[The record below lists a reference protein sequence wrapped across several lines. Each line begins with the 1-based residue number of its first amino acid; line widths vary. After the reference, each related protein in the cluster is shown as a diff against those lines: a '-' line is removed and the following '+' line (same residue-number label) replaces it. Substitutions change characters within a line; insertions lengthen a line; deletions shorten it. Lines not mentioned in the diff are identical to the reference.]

1 MHTFIQAL
9 REDIWHKIV
18 QHFQE
23 KAEIWVFCGFGTSHM
38 CHGNRAATFPRNYAG
53 IDGVEGARGPAAA
66 AQGEMLTVPAPY
78 ISTRHRT
85 APVTETPGKQPSKQ
99 LSRQE
104 SQQEL
109 NSYFAKSNTTELVKM
124 TSTATS
130 ERNGRIPDLKTT
142 TSVSSSTSSAAS
154 TGTQESSLLVSKHP
168 LLCSLLSSPSPQ
180 QLVVTPRRQQSQE
193 VGVGGG
199 WRSPE

>member
-1 MHTFIQAL
+1 MGQRLPANN
-9 REDIWHKIV
+9 RRSSCPDK
-18 QHFQE
+18 
-23 KAEIWVFCGFGTSHM
+23 KA
-38 CHGNRAATFPRNYAG
+38 NRNKF
-53 IDGVEGARGPAAA
+53 
-66 AQGEMLTVPAPY
+66 L
-78 ISTRHRT
+78 
-85 APVTETPGKQPSKQ
+85 
-99 LSRQE
+99 
-104 SQQEL
+104 
-109 NSYFAKSNTTELVKM
+109 FAKSNTTELVKM

-130 ERNGRIPDLKTT
+130 ERSGRIPDLKTT
-142 TSVSSSTSSAAS
+142 TSVSSSTSSATP

>member
-1 MHTFIQAL
+1 M
-9 REDIWHKIV
+9 
-18 QHFQE
+18 
-23 KAEIWVFCGFGTSHM
+23 
-38 CHGNRAATFPRNYAG
+38 
-53 IDGVEGARGPAAA
+53 GA
-66 AQGEMLTVPAPY
+66 
-78 ISTRHRT
+78 
-85 APVTETPGKQPSKQ
+85 ETPGKQPSKQ
-99 LSRQE
+99 LPRQE

-130 ERNGRIPDLKTT
+130 ERSGRIPDLKTT

-154 TGTQESSLLVSKHP
+154 TRTQES
-168 LLCSLLSSPSPQ
+168 SLLSSPSPQ

>member
-1 MHTFIQAL
+1 MPASAVQCLEGPKPAAWQRREDGMCTFVRRSAACHRSCCQLRDSSLLSNAYLHT
-9 REDIWHKIV
+9 EDIWHKIV

-109 NSYFAKSNTTELVKM
+109 
-124 TSTATS
+124 
-130 ERNGRIPDLKTT
+130 
-142 TSVSSSTSSAAS
+142 
-154 TGTQESSLLVSKHP
+154 
-168 LLCSLLSSPSPQ
+168 
-180 QLVVTPRRQQSQE
+180 
-193 VGVGGG
+193 
-199 WRSPE
+199 

>member
-1 MHTFIQAL
+1 
-9 REDIWHKIV
+9 
-18 QHFQE
+18 
-23 KAEIWVFCGFGTSHM
+23 M

-109 NSYFAKSNTTELVKM
+109 KLILRKATLQSWSRWLQQQPVRGVGESLIWRQPHLSQAPPQVQQQPELRSPPCWCR
-124 TSTATS
+124 ST
-130 ERNGRIPDLKTT
+130 L
-142 TSVSSSTSSAAS
+142 SSAPCS
-154 TGTQESSLLVSKHP
+154 PPPPPSSWSSHP
-168 LLCSLLSSPSPQ
+168 GGSRA
-180 QLVVTPRRQQSQE
+180 RRSA
-193 VGVGGG
+193 
-199 WRSPE
+199 

>member
-1 MHTFIQAL
+1 MHKIFANYLIIFDKSRSVGEEGNHALIMPASAVQCLEGPKPAAWQRREDGMCTFVRRSAAATDPAVNWETPPSSAMHTFIQAL
-9 REDIWHKIV
+9 REDIWQKIV

-23 KAEIWVFCGFGTSHM
+23 NAEIWVFCGFGTSHM

-85 APVTETPGKQPSKQ
+85 APVTQTPGKQPSKQ

-109 NSYFAKSNTTELVKM
+109 
-124 TSTATS
+124 
-130 ERNGRIPDLKTT
+130 
-142 TSVSSSTSSAAS
+142 
-154 TGTQESSLLVSKHP
+154 
-168 LLCSLLSSPSPQ
+168 
-180 QLVVTPRRQQSQE
+180 
-193 VGVGGG
+193 
-199 WRSPE
+199 